1 MFYLKNEIRHP
12 CPHEGKLKEV
22 AVQVEG
28 LTSGRPAVGAPED
41 VRARLHP
48 PPREGAGGR
57 GQPDPSQVRARP
69 QVSSTALGWRDWG
82 SGTRG
87 F

>member
-28 LTSGRPAVGAPED
+28 LTSGRPAVGALED
-41 VRARLHP
+41 GQSP
-48 PPREGAGGR
+48 PPPSPEGGR
-57 GQPDPSQVRARP
+57 GGPGA
-69 QVSSTALGWRDWG
+69 A
-82 SGTRG
+82 
-87 F
+87 